1 MELLQR
7 FFFEFFTKIV
17 KQTKRVDRWDF
28 KAESLHAK
36 KTFIFKDK
44 FLNWQTFIVKIHSIN
59 TDKTK
64 SSSITLSDQI
74 HIK

>member
-7 FFFEFFTKIV
+7 FFFELFTKIV
-17 KQTKRVDRWDF
+17 KQTKRVDRWNF

-44 FLNWQTFIVKIHSIN
+44 FLNW
-59 TDKTK
+59 
-64 SSSITLSDQI
+64 
-74 HIK
+74 